1 MSQPQPL
8 TVSQRA
14 PSILRLEMKARNVL
28 WTRCIERSDWS
39 CAQAQLR
46 DVAFVAGDRVNINGR
61 GLEVEILSKGICRR
75 KTAWL
80 SGGGV
85 AIT

>member
-1 MSQPQPL
+1 MSQPRPL
-8 TVSQRA
+8 TDPQRA

-46 DVAFVAGDRVNINGR
+46 DVAFVAEVRVKMKGR
-61 GLEVEILSKGICRR
+61 GPVVEILLLGIGGR
-75 KTAWL
+75 KTVWR
-80 SGGGV
+80 SDGGV
-85 AIT
+85 ATT